1 MGSRVRALLSVV
13 SDIAIAVGAVG
24 GTFWIAYASGHGD
37 HSSVTLLG
45 HRIRFVHE
53 LLIGAGLTLIGVFR
67 GIPIA
72 WRARRD
78 RRALASARSALAEGA
93 AREKELWQRLA
104 DVLGA
109 QLVLVARLAEI
120 GSDDRVSFFVDDP
133 AAAGLRLANRYSVR
147 QTYGRVDPERLYHY
161 NEGCLG
167 EAWDSGE
174 PVYHSFGDPA
184 TDAVQ
189 WAAELETWGI
199 SQEESAGMT
208 LKARTVF
215 ARRVD
220 TNELPE
226 RRLGVV
232 VVESPTIAADD
243 GSPISELRL
252 RTYFGE
258 RLALLA
264 SLFQLAIDLR
274 TQQTAT
280 SLPATPSRMAASI
293 AWWRNRVW
301 QLVARRA

>member
-1 MGSRVRALLSVV
+1 MGSRVRAFLSVA
-13 SDIAIAVGAVG
+13 SDVVIAVGAIG
-24 GTFWIAYASGHGD
+24 GTFWIAYASAHGA

-45 HRIRFVHE
+45 HRVRFVHE

-78 RRALASARSALAEGA
+78 RRALASATSALAEGA
-93 AREKELWQRLA
+93 AREKELWRRLGG
-104 DVLGA
+104 VLGA
-109 QLVLVARLAEI
+109 QLVLVAKLAEI
-120 GSDDRVSFFVDDP
+120 GSDDRVSFFIDDP
-133 AAAGLRLANRYSVR
+133 TAAGLRLADRYSVR
-147 QTYGRVDPERLYHY
+147 QTYGRVDPERLYPY
-161 NEGCLG
+161 SAGCLG

-174 PVYHSFGDPA
+174 PVYHCFCDPA
-184 TDAVQ
+184 ADEAQ
-189 WAAELETWGI
+189 WSTELEKWGI
-199 SQEESAGMT
+199 SREESAGMT

-226 RRLGVV
+226 SRLGVV

-252 RTYFGE
+252 RAYFGA

-274 TQQTAT
+274 MQRTAAT
-280 SLPATPSRMAASI
+280 PSATPSRIAAFVSWWSNR
-293 AWWRNRVW
+293 AWP
-301 QLVARRA
+301 LAARRP